1 MCLFF
6 KFQRLKGL
14 SKQTLKTNSIFFPKS
29 NLPQNPLFKD
39 YDKCQ
44 FPFHFTFF
52 ENIFSSSNFFQHA
65 VKLQTK
71 QSPKELWQT
80 CTRIV
85 RDREDAGFICYKIQ
99 LVIFYYLVYYTH
111 M

>member
-71 QSPKELWQT
+71 QIPKVLWQT
-80 CTRIV
+80 GKRIV
-85 RDREDAGFICYKIQ
+85 RDREDAGFIYYKIQ